1 MTNAGNRFPLLGGG
15 GGKKGTGGTEQ
26 DIVPPTFSHP
36 IEQKTGK
43 NSSRTA
49 ATGTTTMNILLLQI
63 KNQSTAIIIVGKK
76 SWTISL
82 PSFPKS
88 PVTIRS

>member
-63 KNQSTAIIIVGKK
+63 KNQEMQYQV
-76 SWTISL
+76 
-82 PSFPKS
+82 
-88 PVTIRS
+88 

>member
-15 GGKKGTGGTEQ
+15 GGKKGAGGTEQ
-26 DIVPPTFSHP
+26 DIVPPAFSHP

-43 NSSRTA
+43 NGSRTA

-63 KNQSTAIIIVGKK
+63 KNQSWKVQYR
-76 SWTISL
+76 
-82 PSFPKS
+82 
-88 PVTIRS
+88 PV